1 MQTATNN
8 WQELCRFT
16 DQSLARAVATSI
28 AAMEFDVRLIEIE
41 DPNQY
46 VIEVDSDNFNALND
60 LLQEIVD
67 EQIEFDALL
76 EFNHATRGFRL
87 DELLLGRTKSF
98 LKRRGNFCTMQR
110 SVK

>member
-1 MQTATNN
+1 MQAIANN

-16 DQSLARAVATSI
+16 DQNLARAVATSI

-46 VIEVDSDNFNALND
+46 VIEVDHDNWSVLND

-67 EQIEFDALL
+67 EQIEFDDLL
-76 EFNHATRGFRL
+76 EFHQATRSRQRIIIIIALTGVVEVMAIL
-87 DELLLGRTKSF
+87 GLIEL
-98 LKRRGNFCTMQR
+98 
-110 SVK
+110 